1 MIDTSKTIKK
11 VTYNGV
17 EIPLQGSEDLSN
29 ELNEQNTLLSN
40 QEVTIEDIKLALQ
53 GKGSGGEVVLQEKTI
68 TPTTSQQNVIADSGY
83 NGLSKVVVNAVD
95 SSIDSDIKAT
105 NIRKGID
112 ILGVT
117 GTLEEGI
124 TPSGELSI
132 TENGTYDVT
141 NYASANVNVA
151 SETPEYTRV
160 SYIQFTGEQT
170 IDTGIICNQDT
181 KLKVVFTR
189 EKSAQHYL
197 FGVASSDNNA
207 SVTAYLGGSWRF
219 GNKSVTKT
227 LTTNEDMVYSGVL
240 DNSQMTI
247 TGSKSTISGV
257 NDFETIGSLLIGTSR
272 SASGN
277 VSSPQFLGKIYSF
290 EMWEGETQVL
300 KLIPAI
306 KDDIYGFWDDV
317 SKTFLTSITDTQLQ
331 GE

>member
-1 MIDTSKTIKK
+1 MSIQAEINRIVQLRDEQSSLLTTQETTID
-11 VTYNGV
+11 
-17 EIPLQGSEDLSN
+17 
-29 ELNEQNTLLSN
+29 
-40 QEVTIEDIKLALQ
+40 DIKLALQ

-68 TPTTSQQNVIADSGY
+68 TPSTTQQNVVADSGY

-95 SSIDSDIKAT
+95 SSIDSDIKAS

-132 TENGTYDVT
+132 NENGIYDVT

-197 FGVASSDNNA
+197 FGVASSDNTA
-207 SVTAYLGGSWRF
+207 SVTAYFGGNWRF
-219 GNKSVTKT
+219 GDKASSKNPI
-227 LTTNEDMVYSGVL
+227 TNEDMIYSGVL
-240 DNSQMTI
+240 DSSQITI
-247 TGSKSTISGV
+247 SGSKSAISSV
-257 NDFETIGSLLIGTSR
+257 NEFETIGSLLIGTCR
-272 SASGN
+272 SSSG
-277 VSSPQFLGKIYSF
+277 SIPSPQLVGKIYSF

-317 SKTFLTSITDTQLQ
+317 SKTFFTSITDVPLQ

>member
-40 QEVTIEDIKLALQ
+40 QEVTIDDIKLALQ

-247 TGSKSTISGV
+247 TGSKTTISGV
-257 NDFETIGSLLIGTSR
+257 NDFETIGSLLIGTCR
-272 SASGN
+272 SGSGD
-277 VSSPQFLGKIYSF
+277 VGSPQFLGKIYSF

-306 KDDIYGFWDDV
+306 RDNIYGFWDDV
-317 SKTFLTSITDTQLQ
+317 SETFFTSITDTQLQ

>member
-40 QEVTIEDIKLALQ
+40 QETTIEDIISALE
-53 GKGSGGEVVLQEKTI
+53 GKVAGGGTVEPILQEKTI
-68 TPTTSQQNVIADSGY
+68 TPTTSQQEVVADEDY
-83 NGLSKVVVNAVD
+83 DGLSKVVVNAIPSEYIV
-95 SSIDSDIKAT
+95 
-105 NIRKGID
+105 
-112 ILGVT
+112 
-117 GTLEEGI
+117 
-124 TPSGELSI
+124 PSGELSI
-132 TENGTYDVT
+132 TQNGTYNVT

-160 SYIQFTGEQT
+160 GYIQFTGEQT

-197 FGVASSDNNA
+197 FGVASSDNTA

-219 GNKSVTKT
+219 GNKANTKT

-240 DNSQMTI
+240 DSSQMTI
-247 TGSKSTISGV
+247 TGSKTTISGV

-317 SKTFLTSITDTQLQ
+317 SETFLTSITDTPLQ

>member
-17 EIPLQGSEDLSN
+17 EIPLQGSEDLTN

-40 QEVTIEDIKLALQ
+40 QEVTIDDIKLALQ

-68 TPTTSQQNVIADSGY
+68 TPSTTQQNVIADSEYG
-83 NGLSKVVVNAVD
+83 GLSKVIVEAVD
-95 SSIDSDIKAT
+95 SSIDSDIKAS
-105 NIRKGID
+105 NIKSGVN

-117 GTLEEGI
+117 GTLVEGI

-141 NYASANVNVA
+141 NYSSANVNVA

-160 SYIQFTGEQT
+160 GYIQFTGEQT

-181 KLKVVFTR
+181 KIKVVFTR

-197 FGVASSDNNA
+197 FGVASSDNTA

-219 GNKSVTKT
+219 GNKANTKT

-240 DNSQMTI
+240 DSSQMTI
-247 TGSKSTISGV
+247 TGSKTTISGV

-317 SKTFLTSITDTQLQ
+317 SETFFTSITDTPLQ

>member
-17 EIPLQGSEDLSN
+17 EIPLQGSEDLTS
-29 ELNEQNTLLSN
+29 ELIAYDTSLTT
-40 QEVTIEDIKLALQ
+40 QETTIQDIMSALE
-53 GKGSGGEVVLQEKTI
+53 GKGAGGGI
-68 TPTTSQQNVIADSGY
+68 TPT
-83 NGLSKVVVNAVD
+83 
-95 SSIDSDIKAT
+95 
-105 NIRKGID
+105 
-112 ILGVT
+112 
-117 GTLEEGI
+117 GTLD
-124 TPSGELSI
+124 I

-141 NYASANVNVA
+141 EYASANVNVA

-197 FGVASSDNNA
+197 FGVASSDNTA

-257 NDFETIGSLLIGTSR
+257 NDFETIGSLLIGTCR
-272 SASGN
+272 SSSG
-277 VSSPQFLGKIYSF
+277 SIPTPQFVGKIYSF

-306 KDDIYGFWDDV
+306 KDDIYGFWDEV